1 MQVNPYLV
9 FSIFSKKYLSVI
21 KIISSLKSSKARD
34 TFGLNSDFLKTHK
47 EALADP
53 IAHLVN
59 LSINQGTVP
68 STWKIA
74 RVTPVFKAGDKTK
87 SRQKL
92 STNKY
97 FTYNFQS
104 SRDMGYHKTDRTLK

>member
-1 MQVNPYLV
+1 M
-9 FSIFSKKYLSVI
+9 

-34 TFGLNSDFLKTHK
+34 TFGLTSDFLKTHK

-59 LSINQGTVP
+59 LSIKQGTVP

-74 RVTPVFKAGDKTK
+74 RVAPVFKAGDKTK
-87 SRQKL
+87 SE
-92 STNKY
+92 NY
-97 FTYNFQS
+97 
-104 SRDMGYHKTDRTLK
+104 